1 MAGLVR
7 NYVRALFELSLEA
20 EELEGNVRQAEELAI
35 DLTGEDRMF
44 YLREPDVPLYE
55 KREKLEAEFKD
66 RLSVTMWSF
75 LQQLLADGKT
85 SYLPD
90 ILSGFIHISKRHLG
104 HVEARVKSAKVLIQS
119 ERDRIQSI
127 LEEKSGKPVNVTY
140 SVDEDL
146 IAGFYVLMK
155 GKIFDASA
163 RGKLNDLK
171 RMIGGGDHL
180 VSEAGELST
189 VIKEQIK
196 SFTQM
201 SEFEEV
207 GTVVVVGDGIAKI
220 YGLDNVMNG
229 ELIQFSNG
237 EFGMALNLEE
247 DVVGAVIFG
256 SDQGIKEGD
265 PVKLTGRMAEVPVGD
280 RMSGRVVNALG
291 QPIDGEKDI
300 QADAYLPIE
309 RQAPSVIMRR
319 EVNESLETG
328 IKSIDALV
336 PIGKGQRELIIGD
349 RQTGKTAIAVDA
361 ILNQKGKNV
370 KCVYVAIGQKSS
382 TVARIRARL
391 KEEGALEYTTIV
403 FSSASDSSPLQYI
416 TPYAG
421 CSIAEYWMEKGEDV
435 LIVYDDLSKHAVAYR
450 TISLLLGRPPGRE
463 AYPGDVFY
471 LHSRLLERAANMADA
486 YGGGSITALPIVET
500 QEGDISAYIPTNVIS
515 ITDGQ
520 IFLEANLFNNGFRP
534 AINPGLSVSR
544 VGGSA
549 QHPAMQRLAG
559 PLRIEYAQFNEL
571 AAFSQFGSDLNPE
584 TQSQLNH
591 GERIREVLKQP
602 QYEPVDVSYQIMILY
617 ALTKGAM
624 EDIDVHR
631 VNYFQRALI
640 HVAKRTDPQLSL
652 DIRHS
657 DRLTDEL
664 SERIDRL
671 IQEVKV
677 KYFSETAVEA
687 SEERPHA

>member
-1 MAGLVR
+1 
-7 NYVRALFELSLEA
+7 
-20 EELEGNVRQAEELAI
+20 
-35 DLTGEDRMF
+35 
-44 YLREPDVPLYE
+44 
-55 KREKLEAEFKD
+55 
-66 RLSVTMWSF
+66 
-75 LQQLLADGKT
+75 
-85 SYLPD
+85 
-90 ILSGFIHISKRHLG
+90 
-104 HVEARVKSAKVLIQS
+104 
-119 ERDRIQSI
+119 
-127 LEEKSGKPVNVTY
+127 
-140 SVDEDL
+140 
-146 IAGFYVLMK
+146 
-155 GKIFDASA
+155 
-163 RGKLNDLK
+163 
-171 RMIGGGDHL
+171 
-180 VSEAGELST
+180 
-189 VIKEQIK
+189 
-196 SFTQM
+196 
-201 SEFEEV
+201 
-207 GTVVVVGDGIAKI
+207 
-220 YGLDNVMNG
+220 
-229 ELIQFSNG
+229 
-237 EFGMALNLEE
+237 MALNLEE

-486 YGGGSITALPIVET
+486 YGA
-500 QEGDISAYIPTNVIS
+500 D
-515 ITDGQ
+515 
-520 IFLEANLFNNGFRP
+520 
-534 AINPGLSVSR
+534 
-544 VGGSA
+544 
-549 QHPAMQRLAG
+549 
-559 PLRIEYAQFNEL
+559 PLRSIA
-571 AAFSQFGSDLNPE
+571 S
-584 TQSQLNH
+584 
-591 GERIREVLKQP
+591 K
-602 QYEPVDVSYQIMILY
+602 
-617 ALTKGAM
+617 
-624 EDIDVHR
+624 HR
-631 VNYFQRALI
+631 RAI
-640 HVAKRTDPQLSL
+640 S
-652 DIRHS
+652 
-657 DRLTDEL
+657 
-664 SERIDRL
+664 
-671 IQEVKV
+671 
-677 KYFSETAVEA
+677 
-687 SEERPHA
+687 PHIFR

>member
-1 MAGLVR
+1 MAGLAR
-7 NYVRALFELSLEA
+7 RYVQALFELSVEA
-20 EELEGNVRQAEELAI
+20 NELEENIRQAEELSI
-35 DLTGEDRMF
+35 DLLGEDRMY
-44 YLREPDVPLYE
+44 YLREPDVPRVE
-55 KREKLEAEFKD
+55 KKEKLEQAYKD
-66 RLSVTMWSF
+66 KLSVTMWSF
-75 LQQLLADGKT
+75 LQQLLADNQMA
-85 SYLPD
+85 YLPD
-90 ILSGFIHISKRHLG
+90 ILPEFIRVARRRLG
-104 HVEARVKSAKVLIQS
+104 HIEARVTSAG
-119 ERDRIQSI
+119 I
-127 LEEKSGKPVNVTY
+127 LKREEKQRIETLLESKAGKPVNVTY
-140 SVDEDL
+140 SVDSDL
-146 IAGFYVLMK
+146 ISGFYILMK
-155 GKIFDASA
+155 GKIFDTSA

-171 RMIGGGDHL
+171 RNIGRGECL

-196 SFTQM
+196 SFSQPTA
-201 SEFEEV
+201 FEDV
-207 GTVVVVGDGIAKI
+207 GTVVTVGDGIAKI
-220 YGLDNVMNG
+220 YGLDHVMNG
-229 ELIQFSNG
+229 ELVQFSNG

-247 DVVGAVIFG
+247 SVVGAVILG

-280 RMSGRVVNALG
+280 AMSGRVVNALG
-291 QPIDGEKDI
+291 QAIDGAGDI
-300 QADAYLPIE
+300 ASDQYLPIE
-309 RQAPSVIMRR
+309 RQAPTVIMRR

-349 RQTGKTAIAVDA
+349 RQTGKTAIAIDA

-382 TVARIRARL
+382 TVARIQDRL
-391 KEEGALEYTTIV
+391 REQGAMSYTTIV

-463 AYPGDVFY
+463 AYPGDVFF
-471 LHSRLLERAANMADA
+471 LHSRLLERAANMDEK
-486 YGGGSITALPIVET
+486 YGGGSLTALPIVET

-520 IFLEANLFNNGFRP
+520 IFLEADLFNNGFRP

-571 AAFSQFGSDLNPE
+571 AAFAQFGSDLNPDR
-584 TQSQLNH
+584 QAQLNH

-602 QYEPVDVSYQIMILY
+602 QYEPMDVSYQIMVLY
-617 ALTKGAM
+617 ALTQGAM
-624 EDIDVHR
+624 KDVELNRIHH
-631 VNYFQRALI
+631 FQRSLI
-640 HVAKRTDPQLSL
+640 YTAKKQDPELSG
-652 DIRHS
+652 DIRRA
-657 DRLTDEL
+657 DRLTDDL
-664 SERIDRL
+664 KERIDQL
-671 IQEVKV
+671 IQMVNDKM
-677 KYFSETAVEA
+677 FSGKPKQTSGGEA
-687 SEERPHA
+687 